1 MSIET
6 FKIIVTSRIEKQKAD
21 EAAKLEAQRESIRL
35 EEERKATAKAQA
47 EAEAILAAERA
58 KQAEEEAKA
67 TAKVEAESR
76 AKAEHEAAE
85 LEKQNRE
92 YLSNLADTAL
102 KNGGFQSVS
111 ESAAIKE
118 RRKQAAEAANDQ
130 RGKPPV
136 SESER
141 ATIHSQD
148 QVADRQSTPPTKRAR
163 PARQELLLMLADGFD
178 VSEQTALDWI
188 LDEFAGEIKFK
199 NRKAA

>member
-47 EAEAILAAERA
+47 EAEAILAERA
-58 KQAEEEAKA
+58 KQA
-67 TAKVEAESR
+67 AES
-76 AKAEHEAAE
+76 
-85 LEKQNRE
+85 
-92 YLSNLADTAL
+92 D
-102 KNGGFQSVS
+102 
-111 ESAAIKE
+111 
-118 RRKQAAEAANDQ
+118 NDQ

-141 ATIHSQD
+141 ATIQSQD
-148 QVADRQSTPPTKRAR
+148 QVADRQSTPPTKRTHANR
-163 PARQELLLMLADGFD
+163 AEILEALSENFGLPEEMML
-178 VSEQTALDWI
+178 EWI
-188 LDEFAGEIKFK
+188 LAEFADDFELK